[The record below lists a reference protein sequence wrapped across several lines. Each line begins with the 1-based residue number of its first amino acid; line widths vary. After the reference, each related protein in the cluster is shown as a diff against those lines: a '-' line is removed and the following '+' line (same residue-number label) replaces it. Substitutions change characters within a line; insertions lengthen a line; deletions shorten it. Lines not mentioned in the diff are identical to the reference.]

1 MRVHLA
7 IDLGAESGRVI
18 AVWISGRSV
27 QLHEL
32 HRFFHQP
39 VELPSGLHWN
49 LAQIWAEILK
59 GLGAAAAW
67 ARESG
72 HEVASV
78 GCDVWGVDWA
88 LVDPSGEV
96 VALPHAYRDPRNRK
110 FYEEALGLLGV
121 DRIYQSTG
129 IQLMDLNT
137 LYSLLAFVRT
147 SPRLV
152 EAAERL
158 LFIPDLIHYW
168 LSGEQVVERTI
179 ASTSQ
184 MIDVRTGQWSKEL
197 LEPLGIPTRL
207 LGPISPAGTVVGQ
220 LRAAVAS
227 TTGLSTGVKV
237 ITPGSHDT
245 ASAVAAVPATGR
257 QSWAYLSSGTWSLLG
272 AELDASCTNAKAQ
285 AAMFTN
291 EAGVGDKIRFLKNIA
306 GLWLVQECRRAWL
319 KSGEEYTYQR
329 LAELAANEPGGRTLV
344 NPAYPSFQ
352 TPGEMPQKIVEYAQS
367 TGQPIPTT
375 PGQFVR
381 CCLDSLALA
390 YQRTVSLLEGVLDRR
405 VDVLHIVGGGGQN
418 RLLNQLAANMLERT
432 VVVGPLEATAIGNG
446 LVQAMACGD
455 LKNLEELRSLIA
467 GSDLIV
473 GRYEPQAEA
482 ERDSWQERFQQLV
495 K

>member
-1 MRVHLA
+1 MRIHLA

-18 AVWISGRSV
+18 AVWIAGSSV
-27 QLHEL
+27 QMHEL
-32 HRFFHQP
+32 YRFFHQP
-39 VELPSGLHWN
+39 VELPTGLHWN
-49 LAQIWAEILK
+49 LPGIWSELLK
-59 GLGAAAAW
+59 GLGLAAAW

-96 VALPHAYRDPRNRK
+96 VALPHAYRDPRNRR
-110 FYEEALGLLGV
+110 FFNEAVEQLGV
-121 DRIYQSTG
+121 DRIYQTTG

-158 LFIPDLIHYW
+158 LFIPDLLHYW

-184 MIDVRTGQWSKEL
+184 MLDVRTGDWSRGL

-220 LRAAVAS
+220 LRGPVAAA
-227 TTGLSTGVKV
+227 TGLPVSVKV

-245 ASAVAAVPATGR
+245 ASAVAAVPATGSP
-257 QSWAYLSSGTWSLLG
+257 SWAYLSSGTWSLLG
-272 AELDASCTNAKAQ
+272 AELDSSCTHAKAQ

-291 EAGVGDKIRFLKNIA
+291 EAGVGGKIRFLKNIS

-319 KSGEEYTYQR
+319 REGQEFNYQQ
-329 LAELAANEPGGRTLV
+329 LTDLAAAEAGGRTLID
-344 NPAYPSFQ
+344 PGFASFQ
-352 TPGEMPQKIVEYAQS
+352 SPGEMPRKIVEFARS
-367 TGQPIPTT
+367 SSQPVPET

-390 YQRTVSLLEGVLDRR
+390 YRRTVDLLEGVLDRR
-405 VDVLHIVGGGGQN
+405 FEMLYIVGGGGQN
-418 RLLNQLAANMLERT
+418 RLLNQLAADALQRP

-446 LVQAMACGD
+446 LVQAMACGE
-455 LKNLEELRSLIA
+455 LGSLTELRHLIA
-467 GSDLIV
+467 QSDLIV
-473 GRYEPQAEA
+473 GRYEPAAGSAEHA
-482 ERDSWQERFQQLV
+482 WRERFEQLV
-495 K
+495 R